1 MSDPLSP
8 HGPRKGKVVNI
19 RIKFL
24 DDTVHVFQV
33 AVSPILF
40 QLRTRAQPP
49 LLNICSPFSKNIN
62 FFLYFIFQP
71 QPPINI
77 CLLPLWKIYFPGF
90 SHYFQVDRYRVIHV
104 DSIRMG
110 MYVYAG
116 QLINTLVIPLS
127 LMIFILCA
135 LSVVFL

>member
-33 AVSPILF
+33 AVSPILL

-71 QPPINI
+71 QPAS
-77 CLLPLWKIYFPGF
+77 FPFEKSTGT
-90 SHYFQVDRYRVIHV
+90 SLV
-104 DSIRMG
+104 
-110 MYVYAG
+110 
-116 QLINTLVIPLS
+116 LVITFKLIGIES
-127 LMIFILCA
+127 YM
-135 LSVVFL
+135 